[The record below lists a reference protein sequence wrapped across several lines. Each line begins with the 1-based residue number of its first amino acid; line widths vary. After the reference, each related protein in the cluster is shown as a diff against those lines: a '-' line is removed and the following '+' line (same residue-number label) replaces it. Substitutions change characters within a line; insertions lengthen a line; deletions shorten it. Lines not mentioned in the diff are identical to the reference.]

1 MLKVVIDTNVFISA
15 TLTPRGNPAKVLKAW
30 QEGKI
35 DLVISPQILKEI
47 KKVIFRPR
55 IKKLSSWTDKKRDEL
70 IQDLA
75 KIAIL
80 TPGSLKLK
88 VVAEDPYD
96 DKFVVAAVEGKAN
109 YIVTGDEHLRK
120 LRSCKGIKV
129 VSPAEFVKIL
139 RQKGI
144 R

>member
-15 TLTPRGNPAKVLKAW
+15 TLTPKGNPAKILKAW
-30 QEGKI
+30 QKGKI
-35 DLVISPQILKEI
+35 DLVISPQILREI
-47 KKVIFRPR
+47 KEVIFRPK
-55 IKKLSSWTDKKRDEL
+55 IKKLSSWTDKKREEL
-70 IQDLA
+70 IEDLA
-75 KIAIL
+75 KIALL

-88 VVAEDPYD
+88 VIAEDPPD
-96 DKFVVAAVEGKAN
+96 DKFVVAAVEGKAG

-120 LRSCKGIKV
+120 LGSYQGIKILT
-129 VSPAEFVKIL
+129 PREFVKIL